1 MSSVNIDIEQ
11 NKSKNN
17 VEELI
22 QNILDRNELIETET
36 KKLRSDTKKL
46 IKSIQRKHI
55 KSKTTSKNL
64 SNKTPSGFAKPSI
77 ITDELCKFLN
87 KEVGT
92 EMARTQV
99 TKELNDYI
107 KKNNLQ
113 NPNKKTFIDPD
124 EKLKKL
130 LKVDNSFTYFELQKH
145 MSPLF
150 PKNKK

>member
-1 MSSVNIDIEQ
+1 MSSENIDITQ
-11 NKSKNN
+11 NKSKDK

-22 QNILDRNELIETET
+22 QNILDRNELIETES
-36 KKLRSDTKKL
+36 KQLRSDTKKL
-46 IKSIQRKHI
+46 IKSIQRQHT

-64 SNKTPSGFAKPSI
+64 SNKPASGFAKPSI
-77 ITDELCKFLN
+77 ITDELCNFLN

-107 KKNNLQ
+107 KEHNLQ
-113 NPNKKTFIDPD
+113 NPDKKTFIDPD

-130 LKVDNSFTYFELQKH
+130 LKVNKSFTYFELQKH

-150 PKNKK
+150 PKKK